1 WGRSCLLVCLFLCGA
16 EECSD
21 SFRRGKDNF
30 VLDTAEAVKNGAA
43 PLASERAA
51 SIQDCVELCCGDE
64 RCNLAMLVPA
74 DPTDDDP
81 SPVCALF
88 NCVYRSKFVCDFTT
102 QEGYQSSIRNLVY
115 DKYLQGPGEVHSSI
129 ANAGRDIIAQPG
141 RPVLLSGIESL
152 LLNEAHITKYQW
164 ILEQGDSDVVIEE
177 TDQTDTVKL
186 TNLKEGSYLFLLTI
200 TDTNGETSKANV
212 SVIVITPEMSIGY
225 CMAPLKVGPCRA
237 AFPRWQYNATQGL
250 CTEFHF
256 GGCNANEN
264 NYLSENDCMSAC
276 QGVKGKPLKISPKKT
291 SVTNDKDC
299 SIYCFSRFKTEKHSS
314 IRGFF
319 CCDTYSQKLRGPYN
333 KVCSSSV
340 NHTFSRLLSINLIQ
354 CTDAPSTGPCRA
366 SIPRWFYDPLKL
378 KCYSFIFGGCN
389 GNENNFEDE
398 TTCMET
404 CKDVSG
410 TNYTHV
416 IHKICGGSA
425 SLTSKERKAVAG
437 FLPCLLESNVLSVQ
451 FAHLHRTLCLWTQA
465 PKFCSQM

>member
-1 WGRSCLLVCLFLCGA
+1 MSRCGSLPLLLLLMILLPGGGA

-74 DPTDDDP
+74 DPTDEDP

-102 QEGYQSSIRNLVY
+102 QEGYQSSIRNSVY

-164 ILEQGDSDVVIEE
+164 ILEEGDSDVVIEE
-177 TDQTDTVKL
+177 TNQTDTVKL

-200 TDTNGETSKANV
+200 TDTHGETSKANV
-212 SVIVITPEMSIGY
+212 SVIVITPEMSISY

-237 AFPRWQYNATQGL
+237 AFPRWQYDATQGL

-276 QGVKGKPLKISPKKT
+276 QGVKDSKQRSIHPSEGLDDC
-291 SVTNDKDC
+291 TNTTDGESC
-299 SIYCFSRFKTEKHSS
+299 I
-314 IRGFF
+314 
-319 CCDTYSQKLRGPYN
+319 KLN
-333 KVCSSSV
+333 Q
-340 NHTFSRLLSINLIQ
+340 TFSRLLSINLSERKIQ
-354 CTDAPSTGPCRA
+354 CTDAPRTGPCRA

-404 CKDVSG
+404 CKDVSEKDLYF
-410 TNYTHV
+410 TTIFSPLEKDEESNS
-416 IHKICGGSA
+416 GSA
-425 SLTSKERKAVAG
+425 IVAVVLVLGLLALLAGLSYCYIKRRRGQSRSSTSTDPAEV
-437 FLPCLLESNVLSVQ
+437 PLS
-451 FAHLHRTLCLWTQA
+451 
-465 PKFCSQM
+465 K